1 MTVNIFNKY
10 TTLWD
15 WKKLETIEQEMN
27 DIMKKIDKRK
37 RRLRS
42 PLNLDEKVLFLAERL
57 RKKDT
62 PRNLY

>member
-1 MTVNIFNKY
+1 MTVNIFKKY

-62 PRNLY
+62 PGNLY